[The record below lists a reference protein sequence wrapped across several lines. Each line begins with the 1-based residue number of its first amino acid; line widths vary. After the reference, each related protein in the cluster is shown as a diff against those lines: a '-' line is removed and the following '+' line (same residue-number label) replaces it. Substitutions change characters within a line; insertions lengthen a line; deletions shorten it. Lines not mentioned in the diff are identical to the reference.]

1 MYRMMYR
8 NLATIFCAVV
18 LVMGL
23 AACGG
28 SSNTATTPDPP
39 TEVETALTEAQTA
52 AMTASGKAKTASD
65 NAGTAADEAEAA
77 LADLMSVHVA
87 KGEKTARAYA
97 EEARTAANMAKAEY
111 DKAKM
116 ESDKAAATND
126 VNVAAKA
133 KLLAEAAQAK
143 AEAQAATAAEK
154 AKMAKDAA
162 TKEVRHVE
170 GMTYGYGDTTIT
182 AGAPTVETTT
192 GGKTV
197 TTGKRGNLGYN
208 SRSSFRKEPVPYKAA
223 TDSTPE
229 VAGQTGFRARTIPVG
244 SYNDSEKS
252 RFWLIDKYITKS
264 KAVKSY
270 RRAKDD
276 SNQPIT
282 VTATITAE
290 NPFGGVTVDS
300 QTYKVMRAEGEFYVV
315 DTQEGT
321 KFDKTNSWDWI
332 NADAPDANAGVGVYY
347 YTDSDGKKTWLLRTG
362 NEGVTG
368 FTYRQIFVYDVP
380 DFPEAKPYEHMNY
393 GAWHT
398 EKGTSKRAD
407 LGIAFVR
414 ALPGKGPTPVGAM
427 PDSGSATY
435 RGNAFFQKRIQDAQG
450 KGAIA
455 GSGADSVTATSTTE
469 VDFGESTIKTDILFS
484 HLGYPGDGGLDGIV
498 ATFHG
503 TIDGNGFSGSK
514 VTNVNA
520 EGDGYDTPGF
530 PSGSTATHRNSV
542 NLATSVDGSKYEVR
556 EYRGQFFGPNAEEVG
571 GVFDITSKDKKSG
584 ELRGSFGGRKTE

>member
-1 MYRMMYR
+1 MHRMMYG
-8 NLATIFCAVV
+8 NLATVLCAVV

-182 AGAPTVETTT
+182 AGAPKVETTT

-197 TTGKRGNLGYN
+197 TTGKGGGLTDN
-208 SRSSFRKEPVPYKAA
+208 SRTTQRKEPVPYKAA

-229 VAGQTGFRARTIPVG
+229 VAGQTGFHPRTLEFG
-244 SYNDSEKS
+244 SYSDSEKS
-252 RFWLIDKYITKS
+252 RLWLVTKYVTKS

-270 RRAKDD
+270 RRAKDASD
-276 SNQPIT
+276 QPIT

-315 DTQEGT
+315 DTQEDT

-347 YTDSDGKKTWLLRTG
+347 YTDSNGKKTWLLRTG

-393 GAWHT
+393 GMWHT
-398 EKGTSKRAD
+398 EKVLSKRD
-407 LGIAFVR
+407 HLGIAFVR
-414 ALPGKGPTPVGAM
+414 ALPGKGPTPTANM
-427 PDSGSATY
+427 PSSGSATY
-435 RGNAFFQKRIQDAQG
+435 RGQAVWQKRVQHAEG
-450 KGAIA
+450 KGSIA
-455 GSGADSVTATSTTE
+455 AQNGNSTTT
-469 VDFGESTIKTDILFS
+469 VDFGKSTIKTDIFWDILE
-484 HLGYPGDGGLDGIV
+484 YPTQGGVDGIL

-520 EGDGYDTPGF
+520 EGDGYNTPGL
-530 PSGSTATHRNSV
+530 PAASAPDHRNAV
-542 NLATSVDGSKYEVR
+542 KLATSADGSKYEVR
-556 EYRGQFFGPNAEEVG
+556 EYSGQFFGPNAEEVG

-584 ELRGSFGGRKTE
+584 ELRGTFGGRKTE